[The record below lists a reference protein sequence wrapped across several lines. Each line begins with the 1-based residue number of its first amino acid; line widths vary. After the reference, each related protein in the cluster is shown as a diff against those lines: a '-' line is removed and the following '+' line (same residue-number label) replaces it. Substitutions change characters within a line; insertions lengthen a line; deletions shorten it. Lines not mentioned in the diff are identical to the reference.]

1 MSCDSELIGRK
12 MTLHFFRHFL
22 WVFFVTFVIFC
33 TCPTLRPSLLKMEQL
48 PRVFF
53 FFCFVFFVFFTET
66 LIFIAFLLYQF
77 VLISGYLFIDV
88 FSFKKKTILSL
99 VLYMNEVLNFDT
111 MWLLL
116 V

>member
-1 MSCDSELIGRK
+1 MSCDSEPLGRK

-22 WVFFVTFVIFC
+22 WVFCDICNF
-33 TCPTLRPSLLKMEQL
+33 LYL
-48 PRVFF
+48 PHPEALAVENGATASRLFF
-53 FFCFVFFVFFTET
+53 FLTET

-99 VLYMNEVLNFDT
+99 VLYMNEVLHFDT

>member
-1 MSCDSELIGRK
+1 MGFFCDICN
-12 MTLHFFRHFL
+12 FL
-22 WVFFVTFVIFC
+22 YLPHPEALAVENGATASRLFFV
-33 TCPTLRPSLLKMEQL
+33 
-48 PRVFF
+48 
-53 FFCFVFFVFFTET
+53 FVFFTET